1 MAKKV
6 LIVSG
11 SPRKGNSDMLCEEF
25 ARGARDA
32 GHSVKKIDLRKKKV
46 GFCTACYRCNDTGRC
61 CIDDDVPAIV
71 DEMGASDIIVLAS
84 PVYFYSVDAQMKA
97 LIDRTVSR
105 WTCIKGKVFY
115 YIVTCAEDDP
125 SATRC
130 TIECMRGL
138 AACLEGSVEGGIVE
152 GRGVYGPGEVE
163 GTEAMSEAYRM
174 GLGC

>member
-1 MAKKV
+1 MTKKV

-11 SPRKGNSDMLCEEF
+11 SPRRGNSDMLCDEF
-25 ARGARDA
+25 ARGAKGA
-32 GHSVKKIDLRKKKV
+32 GHQVEKVDLRKKKV
-46 GFCTACYRCNDTGRC
+46 GFCTACYRCSDSGRC
-61 CIDDDVPAIV
+61 CIDDDVPGIV
-71 DEMGASDIIVLAS
+71 AKMEDADIIVLAS

-105 WTCIKGKVFY
+105 WTDIEGKTFY
-115 YIVTCAEDDP
+115 YIVTCAEDSP

-138 AACLEGSVEGGIVE
+138 AACLEGSVEGGTVE

-163 GTEAMSEAYRM
+163 GTEAMAEAYRM